1 MSHIPEWQDIANEL
15 SDGIRE
21 LHTALENYNKAL
33 DNADDL
39 RSTIKD
45 EALLDSFSDAWN
57 EAEVAV
63 SSIEDNIRDMAK
75 LTDFIEE
82 KLV

>member
-1 MSHIPEWQDIANEL
+1 MNSRKRVSPSQPLWIGWKQSA
-15 SDGIRE
+15 S
-21 LHTALENYNKAL
+21 KAL